1 MRRPRIRHQCL
12 LEADLSDRLEAAARH
27 PSATKSAII
36 ADALKAWFER
46 KGQHELDTRFGPRLD
61 RLSRGQA
68 QIRRDLDV
76 VLESLALFVR
86 YQLTQTAHLPEPD
99 AAARAQGQ
107 DRFQRFVDQVGRR
120 LAKGEGTLRR
130 ADPDTEAPS

>member
-1 MRRPRIRHQCL
+1 M
-12 LEADLSDRLEAAARH
+12 
-27 PSATKSAII
+27 
-36 ADALKAWFER
+36 
-46 KGQHELDTRFGPRLD
+46 
-61 RLSRGQA
+61 
-68 QIRRDLDV
+68 

-99 AAARAQGQ
+99 AAARAQGH

-120 LAKGEGTLRR
+120 LAKGEGSLRP

>member
-1 MRRPRIRHQCL
+1 MRTPRIRHQCL
-12 LEADLSDRLEAAARH
+12 LDADLSDRLEAVTRH
-27 PSATKSAII
+27 PSTTKSAVIET
-36 ADALKAWFER
+36 ALKDWFER
-46 KGQHELDTRFGPRLD
+46 KGQHELDTRFSPRLD
-61 RLSRGQA
+61 RLSRGQDRL
-68 QIRRDLDV
+68 RRDLDV

-120 LAKGEGTLRR
+120 LAKGDATLRS
-130 ADPDTEAPS
+130 ANPETEGPA